1 MAGNGFLSTPP
12 VFTGENYQIWAVKM
26 ESYLEACDLWDLV
39 EADPEDPP
47 LAHMRNN
54 RDERKRRY
62 KAKTCIHSAVS
73 ETIFTKIMTCETAKQ
88 AWDLLKQEYQ
98 GNVRTK

>member
-1 MAGNGFLSTPP
+1 MGC
-12 VFTGENYQIWAVKM
+12 KM

-54 RDERKRRY
+54 KDERKRRQ
-62 KAKTCIHSAVS
+62 KAKICIHSAIL
-73 ETIFTKIMTCETAKQ
+73 ETIFTKIITCETTKQ
-88 AWDLLKQEYQ
+88 A
-98 GNVRTK
+98 